1 MTTTDGFSR
10 PVKVDAVPR
19 EGLLRTVEATPAE
32 RAALAEQN
40 DLVEIAELNA
50 RFVLKRAGN
59 KGVSVSGALHAEVTQ
74 TCVVTLEPFP
84 VTLDE
89 EIDVRFAPPAEER
102 AGGRSEAETLTLDRD
117 DPPDPLLGG
126 KIDLGALAAEFLALA
141 LDPYPRKPG
150 AEFTPPPE
158 TAPPESPF
166 VALAEIAK
174 RKG

>member
-32 RAALAEQN
+32 RAALAGQN
-40 DLVEIAELNA
+40 DLVEIAELKA
-50 RFVLKRAGN
+50 RFVLKRAG

-102 AGGRSEAETLTLDRD
+102 AGGAETLALDGE

-126 KIDLGALAAEFLALA
+126 KVDLGALAAEFLALA

-150 AEFTPPPE
+150 AEFTPPHE